1 MAAPATRSPGKALV
15 FSPQEPV
22 TAGGAAEQLE
32 RQIQTALRSGVQHV
46 IIDLHDVSIVDSAG
60 IRALIRGHT
69 SAQRL
74 GRRLTLVGPN
84 PRVREEI
91 GLLRLQDV
99 LQICDTLEEARA
111 TPLPWRRALTFT
123 LVLVVGIGLVLVGV
137 LWPTLGLRA
146 PGPSYETPLGPSEQP
161 GTPWSNPLFE
171 LSKLVVAAIVG
182 MLVTSVHRGYRSE
195 RETNPALDQAQV
207 LLCVAGALMMIIIG

>member
-99 LQICDTLEEARA
+99 PVPRTKR
-111 TPLPWRRALTFT
+111 PWGLPSS
-123 LVLVVGIGLVLVGV
+123 
-137 LWPTLGLRA
+137 PA
-146 PGPSYETPLGPSEQP
+146 P
-161 GTPWSNPLFE
+161 
-171 LSKLVVAAIVG
+171 
-182 MLVTSVHRGYRSE
+182 RGRIRFSS
-195 RETNPALDQAQV
+195 
-207 LLCVAGALMMIIIG
+207 